1 MIVGIHGFAAPFS
14 RLPATQA
21 RHVASSLKLNPG
33 AGQICLL
40 RLLTRPLI

>member
-1 MIVGIHGFAAPFS
+1 MIVGIHGFAALFS
-14 RLPATQA
+14 SLPAKQA
-21 RHVASSLKLNPG
+21 RHAFSSSKLNPG

>member
-1 MIVGIHGFAAPFS
+1 MIVGIHPFAAIFPNP
-14 RLPATQA
+14 PAKKA
-21 RHVASSLKLNPG
+21 KSAFPSLKLNPG